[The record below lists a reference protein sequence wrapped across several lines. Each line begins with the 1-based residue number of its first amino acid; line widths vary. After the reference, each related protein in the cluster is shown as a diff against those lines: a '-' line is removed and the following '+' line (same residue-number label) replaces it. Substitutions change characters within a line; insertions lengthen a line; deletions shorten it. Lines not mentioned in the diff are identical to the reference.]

1 MEYIVVTATSQTPAG
16 HDRLLT
22 VEDLARILGRSPQT
36 IRKDIARR
44 PSAVPP
50 RVRIP
55 GTRQLR
61 WRSADVQQWLADF
74 TEDA

>member
-1 MEYIVVTATSQTPAG
+1 VVAATSEKTPVG
-16 HDRLLT
+16 QDRLLT

-61 WRSADVQQWLADF
+61 WRSSDVQQWLADF